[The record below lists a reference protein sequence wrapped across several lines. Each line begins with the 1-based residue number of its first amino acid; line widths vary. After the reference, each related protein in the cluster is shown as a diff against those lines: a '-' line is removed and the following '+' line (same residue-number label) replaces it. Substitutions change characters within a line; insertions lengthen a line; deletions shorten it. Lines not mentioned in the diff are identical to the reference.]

1 MGGTVSVT
9 SFVNR
14 PEDDR
19 GSKQTEG
26 ERDLPHATG
35 NAHRSLAVLLHDI
48 NRPKGLY
55 IFHGQL
61 LDWAASVGLLGRMQA
76 RVYQCMHASVCVCVC
91 VCVCMRACMS
101 VCVCVCMCV
110 SMCICVSMCVCLC
123 MPACICVCVCE
134 RERERQRHR
143 ERERLSWIMH
153 GADTWCFCSYGS
165 FSNICEICL

>member
-26 ERDLPHATG
+26 GRDLPHATG

-91 VCVCMRACMS
+91 ACVCACVHACVHEC
-101 VCVCVCMCV
+101 VCVCVHVCVHVYMCV
-110 SMCICVSMCVCLC
+110 HVCVFVHACMHMCVC
-123 MPACICVCVCE
+123 V
-134 RERERQRHR
+134 
-143 ERERLSWIMH
+143 
-153 GADTWCFCSYGS
+153 
-165 FSNICEICL
+165 